1 MRYIADGVTR
11 RWSAAAYGAIFALL
25 ALPFATL
32 YAACSHERI
41 DTVNG
46 YQTLAQ
52 HDYSYQAANGSTKVI
67 TVPADGFTWIAIALV
82 AVAIV
87 ISLLGFRTVW
97 LSVISVAGVFALFL
111 AVTAAGG
118 PKAASQSEIG
128 YWLSSV
134 AMALAPAAD
143 VRPWRRTALVAA
155 GTLVA
160 SAAVVGTVI
169 GLIALTVQA
178 SR

>member
-1 MRYIADGVTR
+1 MRHVLGGEAR
-11 RWSAAAYGAIFALL
+11 RLSAAAYGAFFALF

-32 YAACSHERI
+32 YATCSHERL

-52 HDYSYQAANGSTKVI
+52 HDYAYQAANGSTKVI
-67 TVPADGFTWIAIALV
+67 TVPSDGFAWIAIALV

-87 ISLLGFRTVW
+87 ISLLGFRTIW
-97 LSVISVAGVFALFL
+97 LSVISVASVFTVFL

-118 PKAASQSEIG
+118 PKAESQTEIG

-134 AMALAPAAD
+134 AVALAPAAD
-143 VRPWRRTALVAA
+143 VRPWRRAGLVAA
-155 GTLVA
+155 ATLAA
-160 SAAVVGTVI
+160 SAAFVGAVI
-169 GLIALTVQA
+169 GLIVLTIQG